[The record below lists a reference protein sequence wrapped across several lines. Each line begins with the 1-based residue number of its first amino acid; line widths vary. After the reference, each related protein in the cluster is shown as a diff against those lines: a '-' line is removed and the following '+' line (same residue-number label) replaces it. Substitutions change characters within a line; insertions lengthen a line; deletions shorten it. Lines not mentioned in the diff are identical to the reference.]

1 MANPTFTVKVLSVAS
16 DGANIFLEVSISDGN
31 TTMQTIRPVFD
42 VSTTAATI
50 TAYLQTIATGRPT
63 IAAGIAALVGTS
75 VTG

>member
-1 MANPTFTVKVLSVAS
+1 MPTPTYTVTLLGIAS
-16 DGANIFLEVSISDGN
+16 DGSNLFLEVSISNGT

-50 TAYLQTIATGRPT
+50 TAYLQAIATARPT
-63 IAAGIAALVGTS
+63 LSTSIAALVGSS